1 MNIDAAGTA
10 VMGHGLFFKENVV
23 VGQPA
28 SFTCLKVVLVL
39 STQLYLIT
47 FNYVFFVDKKYFC
60 DSAWLG

>member
-28 SFTCLKVVLVL
+28 SYTCLKVLLVL
-39 STQLYLIT
+39 LNDNLID
-47 FNYVFFVDKKYFC
+47 YYRQKIR
-60 DSAWLG
+60 L